1 VSANITT
8 RFHGGVR
15 YERVSRYVIQ
25 LRVSG
30 ENNVGTS
37 CVSHDDVRD
46 GIDGSQCSNREPSC
60 LDPLLK
66 AFLPSDL
73 DPREERLSNRDS
85 PWVPSY
91 TSTPLSK
98 IEHWTPRNSQ
108 LGDMAHRGREDSVH
122 SPESSGN
129 SLTGWSP
136 NYDQFPLDL
145 ERVSAHVES
154 DTGSPSKRKASS
166 TSILTAEGVRPTS
179 SEEPQQP
186 ALSADAKRRKLRQ
199 HDSVNFISE
208 VAAATALPE
217 DSDDESLPRR
227 GTRRMRM
234 EACLALASPIQLHL
248 LISALVRLCIL
259 ITLGEFSLRE
269 AIESTLSL
277 QSRFLDPAT
286 SMQSLGLS
294 RLVLQHWP
302 GLVRSHKSRS
312 NIITASLRSV
322 RSKRPLR
329 RPITLLPFLAS
340 TVLSVPRI

>member
-1 VSANITT
+1 
-8 RFHGGVR
+8 
-15 YERVSRYVIQ
+15 
-25 LRVSG
+25 
-30 ENNVGTS
+30 
-37 CVSHDDVRD
+37 
-46 GIDGSQCSNREPSC
+46 
-60 LDPLLK
+60 
-66 AFLPSDL
+66 
-73 DPREERLSNRDS
+73 LSNRDS

-217 DSDDESLPRR
+217 DSDDDSLHPYLARIPTSTWYKKDENGSMSCARKSNTAASTNLSISTPVYSDNARR
-227 GTRRMRM
+227 I
-234 EACLALASPIQLHL
+234 LASRGHRKHSFPTIPVPGP
-248 LISALVRLCIL
+248 SYVNA
-259 ITLGEFSLRE
+259 ITR
-269 AIESTLSL
+269 
-277 QSRFLDPAT
+277 P
-286 SMQSLGLS
+286 
-294 RLVLQHWP
+294 V
-302 GLVRSHKSRS
+302 
-312 NIITASLRSV
+312 TASTT
-322 RSKRPLR
+322 
-329 RPITLLPFLAS
+329 TLARTGALSQEQIQHNYREFEERQKQKAAEKAYYTATIPGFDGAVSPTDLNDISMERIFLYDSEIDESDDEAGD
-340 TVLSVPRI
+340 